1 MEGTLESTDEVGESI
16 HRGVGMASSPKT
28 LSGGVPGEGL
38 LGSGSESS
46 LNMGE

>member
-1 MEGTLESTDEVGESI
+1 MQGTPESTDEVAESI

-28 LSGGVPGEGL
+28 LSGGVPGAGVS
-38 LGSGSESS
+38 GSGSQSS